1 MAEKRGPKR
10 SETARSAI
18 LRATVD
24 ELSAKGYE
32 SLSIEGIA
40 ALAGVGKRTIYRWW
54 PSKGAILAECLVEG
68 LIPSPAYPPADSGD
82 VRADVAQWL
91 AEAMAIIDAP
101 ENRAMFTGLVG
112 ASCDNPDVAR
122 ALTERV
128 GSASALAQRLTVGRD
143 AEQLPADQPI
153 EPLVSALIGT
163 LIVRILS
170 PAAGAADSAPDV
182 VRALLPR
189 PAVEA
194 S

>member
-10 SETARSAI
+10 SETARAAI

-68 LIPSPAYPPADSGD
+68 IIPSPAYPPAESGD
-82 VRADVAQWL
+82 VRADVSQWL

-128 GSASALAQRLTVGRD
+128 GSASALAHRLAVGRD
-143 AEQLPADQPI
+143 AGQLSADQPI

-170 PAAGAADSAPDV
+170 PAAGTPDSAPDV

-189 PAVEA
+189 PVVET

>member
-68 LIPSPAYPPADSGD
+68 MIPSPSYPPAESGD
-82 VRADVAQWL
+82 VRADVSQWL
-91 AEAMAIIDAP
+91 AEAMTIIDAP

-128 GSASALAQRLTVGRD
+128 GSASALAHRLTVGRD
-143 AEQLPADQPI
+143 AGQLPADQPV

-170 PAAGAADSAPDV
+170 PAVGPAGSASDV

>member
-68 LIPSPAYPPADSGD
+68 MIPSPAYPPADSGD
-82 VRADVAQWL
+82 VRADVSQWL

-143 AEQLPADQPI
+143 AGELPADQPI

-170 PAAGAADSAPDV
+170 PAAGAPDSAPDV